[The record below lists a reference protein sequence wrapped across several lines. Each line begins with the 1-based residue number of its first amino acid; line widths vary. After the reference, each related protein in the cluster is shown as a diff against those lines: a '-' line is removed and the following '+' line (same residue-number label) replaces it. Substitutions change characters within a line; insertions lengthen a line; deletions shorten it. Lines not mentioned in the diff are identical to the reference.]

1 MIDLE
6 QMIEVLGVSK
16 ADLAR
21 YFEVRPNTVTE
32 WCKSE
37 PPKSVVLHLE
47 CLIYFKEKLRSLRN
61 G

>member
-1 MIDLE
+1 
-6 QMIEVLGVSK
+6 MIEVLSVTK

-37 PPKSVVLHLE
+37 PPKSVILHLE

>member
-1 MIDLE
+1 MSLDD
-6 QMIEVLGVSK
+6 MIEVLSITK

-21 YFEVRPNTVTE
+21 YFQVRPNTVTE

-37 PPKSVVLHLE
+37 PPKSVILHLE

>member
-1 MIDLE
+1 MSLDN
-6 QMIEVLGVSK
+6 MIEVLSVTK

-21 YFEVRPNTVTE
+21 YFGVRPNTVTE